1 MPFENI
7 EGPPKLLIDINRLHS
22 KTTFYLYLVLLFFD
36 FFYYLDASN
45 ILGTVCKLLFLGY
58 KYRSSVSTVSY
69 ILSSLDFGSE
79 DKPF

>member
-7 EGPPKLLIDINRLHS
+7 EGPPKLLIDITRLHN
-22 KTTFYLYLVLLFFD
+22 KTTFYLCLVLLFSD

-45 ILGTVCKLLFLGY
+45 ILDTVYKLLFLGY
-58 KYRSSVSTVSY
+58 KYRSFVSIVSDS
-69 ILSSLDFGSE
+69 LSSLDFGSE